1 MVSLS
6 FSWAQQLVR
15 LQILIWNYFCAPG
28 VKPRSG
34 HLFHQRRKFL
44 RMTITDAINP
54 HNSNQGFLSKLGRSN
69 SLFPWWGEGGC
80 REAGGGGWRHKYLLC
95 FREVSC
101 SVLKYFSTK
110 NTHPLTDI
118 LNPHMLRMWSL
129 WGIFLLAPLVPI
141 WSIQTAISRSWR
153 PWSVL
158 DVKLLYY
165 SWFLQMTLD
174 LIW

>member
-80 REAGGGGWRHKYLLC
+80 REAGGGGVEDTNTFCVSGKFLVQFWNIFQQKTPTLSQISSTPTCCVCEVFGAFSSLPLLSP
-95 FREVSC
+95 FEVSKQPSAEVGDHGQC
-101 SVLKYFSTK
+101 W
-110 NTHPLTDI
+110 
-118 LNPHMLRMWSL
+118 MWSYCITADFSK
-129 WGIFLLAPLVPI
+129 WPLI
-141 WSIQTAISRSWR
+141 
-153 PWSVL
+153 
-158 DVKLLYY
+158 
-165 SWFLQMTLD
+165 
-174 LIW
+174 